1 MSDWRPSA
9 SLDTIAARARLLHQ
23 LRDFFAARNVMEV
36 ETPLLAQATVPDP
49 NLEVF
54 AVSTDVMGES
64 PYRFLQTSPE
74 FAMKRLLAAG
84 SGDIFQISKAFRK
97 EESGRH
103 HNPEFSLLE
112 WYRVDWDHRMLIRE
126 VAELIGEMLGR
137 TGWQVWTYRALFQE
151 HLSVDLLDPGVDRLK
166 LLDIAHQRIGDI
178 PPDLDYDATLALL
191 MSHCVESAISDW
203 GVVFVTEF
211 PVSQAALART
221 IAVDRGAVAAR
232 FECYVDGCEV
242 ANGYWEQCDVA
253 ALTEQFLADNAQ
265 RQQRGLP
272 MRELDQRLLA
282 AQAEG
287 LPDCAGVA
295 LGVDRLLALQTRVSS
310 LAETLSFDW
319 HRA

>member
-1 MSDWRPSA
+1 
-9 SLDTIAARARLLHQ
+9 
-23 LRDFFAARNVMEV
+23 MEV

-54 AVSTDVMGES
+54 SVSTGVMGAS

-126 VAELIGEMLGR
+126 VAELICEMLGR
-137 TGWQVWTYRALFQE
+137 AGWQVWTYRALFQE
-151 HLSVDLLDPGVDRLK
+151 HLHVDLFDPDIGRLQ
-166 LLDIAHQRIGDI
+166 LLDIAHQRISDM
-178 PPDLDYDATLALL
+178 PPDLDYDAALALL
-191 MSHCVESAISDW
+191 MTHCIEPEISDW

-211 PVSQAALART
+211 PVSQAALARMM
-221 IAVDRGAVAAR
+221 AVESGAVAAR
-232 FECYVDGCEV
+232 FECYIDGREV

-253 ALTEQFLADNAQ
+253 GLTAQFLADNEQ

-272 MRELDQRLLA
+272 TRELDQRLLA
-282 AQAEG
+282 AQTAG

-295 LGVDRLLALQTRVSS
+295 LGVDRLLALQTGLGS

>member
-9 SLDTIAARARLLHQ
+9 SLDMIAARARLLHQ
-23 LRDFFAARNVMEV
+23 LRAFFAARNVMEV
-36 ETPLLAQATVPDP
+36 ETPLLAQATVPDA

-54 AVSTDVMGES
+54 AVATDGTDVS

-126 VAELIGEMLGR
+126 VAELICEVLGR

-151 HLSVDLLDPGVDRLK
+151 HLNVDLCDPCIGRLQ
-166 LLDIAHQRIGDI
+166 LLAVAHQRIGDV
-178 PPDLDYDATLALL
+178 PPDLDYDAALALL
-191 MSHCVESAISDW
+191 MRHCVEPAISDW

-211 PVSQAALART
+211 PISQAALART
-221 IAVDRGAVAAR
+221 MTVDGVAVAAR
-232 FECYVDGCEV
+232 FECYIDGCEV

-253 ALTEQFLADNAQ
+253 GLTAQFLADNEQ

-287 LPDCAGVA
+287 LPECAGVA
-295 LGVDRLLALQTRVSS
+295 LGVDRLLALQTGVST

>member
-1 MSDWRPSA
+1 
-9 SLDTIAARARLLHQ
+9 
-23 LRDFFAARNVMEV
+23 MEV

-54 AVSTDVMGES
+54 SVSTDVVDAGS
-64 PYRFLQTSPE
+64 YRFLQTSPE

-137 TGWQVWTYRALFQE
+137 AGWQVWTYRALFQK
-151 HLSVDLLDPGVDRLK
+151 HLSVDLFDPGIGRLQ
-166 LLDIAHQRIGDI
+166 LLEVAHQRIGEI
-178 PPDLDYDATLALL
+178 PPDLDYDAALALL
-191 MSHCVESAISDW
+191 MTHCIEPAISDW

-221 IAVDRGAVAAR
+221 MAVESGAVAAR
-232 FECYVDGCEV
+232 FECYIDGREV

-253 ALTEQFLADNAQ
+253 RLTAQFSADNEQ
-265 RQQRGLP
+265 RQKRGLP
-272 MRELDQRLLA
+272 TRELDQRLLA
-282 AQAEG
+282 AQTAG

-295 LGVDRLLALQTRVSS
+295 LGVDRLLALQTGLRS

>member
-9 SLDTIAARARLLHQ
+9 SLDAIAARAKLLHQ
-23 LRDFFAARNVMEV
+23 LRAFFAVRKVMEV

-54 AVSTDVMGES
+54 ALSADVTDAS
-64 PYRFLQTSPE
+64 LYRFLQTSPE

-126 VAELIGEMLGR
+126 VAELVCEVLGR

-151 HLSVDLLDPGVDRLK
+151 HLSIDLFDPNMGHRQLV
-166 LLDIAHQRIGDI
+166 DIAQQRIGDL
-178 PPDLDYDATLALL
+178 PLGLDYDATLALL
-191 MSHCVESAISDW
+191 MSHCIEPAISDW

-221 IAVDRGAVAAR
+221 MAVDSGTVAAR
-232 FECYVDGCEV
+232 FECYIDGREV

-253 ALTEQFLADNAQ
+253 GLTAQFLADNEQ

-272 MRELDQRLLA
+272 LRELDQRLLA

-295 LGVDRLLALQTRVSS
+295 LGVDRLLALQIGVST

>member
-9 SLDTIAARARLLHQ
+9 SLDAIAARAKLLHQ
-23 LRDFFAARNVMEV
+23 LRAFFAVRGVMEV

-54 AVSTDVMGES
+54 AVSADGTDAS
-64 PYRFLQTSPE
+64 LYRFLQTSPE

-126 VAELIGEMLGR
+126 VAELVCEVLGR

-151 HLSVDLLDPGVDRLK
+151 HLSIDLFDPNMGHRQLV
-166 LLDIAHQRIGDI
+166 DIAQQRIGDL
-178 PPDLDYDATLALL
+178 PLGLDYDTTLALL
-191 MSHCVESAISDW
+191 MSHCIEPAISDW

-221 IAVDRGAVAAR
+221 MAVDSGTVAAR
-232 FECYVDGCEV
+232 FECYIDGREV
-242 ANGYWEQCDVA
+242 ANGYWEQCDVVG
-253 ALTEQFLADNAQ
+253 LTAQFLADIEQ

-272 MRELDQRLLA
+272 LRELDQRLLA

-295 LGVDRLLALQTRVSS
+295 LGVDRLLALQIGVST

>member
-1 MSDWRPSA
+1 
-9 SLDTIAARARLLHQ
+9 
-23 LRDFFAARNVMEV
+23 
-36 ETPLLAQATVPDP
+36 
-49 NLEVF
+49 
-54 AVSTDVMGES
+54 
-64 PYRFLQTSPE
+64 
-74 FAMKRLLAAG
+74 MKRLLAAG

-126 VAELIGEMLGR
+126 VAELVCEMLGR
-137 TGWQVWTYRALFQE
+137 AGWQVWTYRALFQE
-151 HLSVDLLDPGVDRLK
+151 HLSVDLFDPGIGRLQ
-166 LLDIAHQRIGDI
+166 LLDVAHQRIGDM
-178 PPDLDYDATLALL
+178 PPDLDYDAALALL
-191 MSHCVESAISDW
+191 MTHCIEPAISDW

-221 IAVDRGAVAAR
+221 MAVDSGAVAAR
-232 FECYVDGCEV
+232 FECYIDGCEV

-253 ALTEQFLADNAQ
+253 ALTAQFAADNEQ

-272 MRELDQRLLA
+272 TRELDQRLLA
-282 AQAEG
+282 AQTAG

-295 LGVDRLLALQTRVSS
+295 LGVDRLLAIQIGLGS

>member
-9 SLDTIAARARLLHQ
+9 SLDMIAARARLLHQ
-23 LRDFFAARNVMEV
+23 LRAFFAARNVMEV

-54 AVSTDVMGES
+54 AVATDVIDAS

-126 VAELIGEMLGR
+126 VAELICQVLGR

-151 HLSVDLLDPGVDRLK
+151 HLSVDLCDPSIGRLQ
-166 LLDIAHQRIGDI
+166 LLAVAHQRIGDV
-178 PPDLDYDATLALL
+178 PPDLDYDAALALL
-191 MSHCVESAISDW
+191 MSHCIEPAISDS

-211 PVSQAALART
+211 PISQAALART
-221 IAVDRGAVAAR
+221 MTVDSVAVAAR
-232 FECYVDGCEV
+232 FECYIDGCEV

-253 ALTEQFLADNAQ
+253 GLTAQFLADNEQ
-265 RQQRGLP
+265 RQQKGLP

-287 LPDCAGVA
+287 LPECAGVA
-295 LGVDRLLALQTRVSS
+295 LGVDRLLALQTGVST